1 MFGDLEMI
9 VNGKDFMSEGALRM
23 VLDQLGWTYA
33 ESLKHI
39 TNGEHNIEGEI
50 LPLRADFYPV
60 GWKLAQS
67 TKATIK
73 CDGRTII
80 KYKDYTYISP
90 WEIYDTLGEDALN
103 DIDNWVFEEER
114 EWCIKK
120 LNGDWVTTFT
130 YLTECPFRTKV
141 RC

>member
-33 ESLKHI
+33 ESLKDI
-39 TNGEHNIEGEI
+39 TKGEHDIEGEV

-67 TKATIK
+67 TKAIIT
-73 CDGRTII
+73 CDGQTII
-80 KYKDYTYISP
+80 HYKNERFLTP
-90 WEIYDTLGEDALN
+90 WGIFDMFGSDSLN
-103 DIDNWVFEEER
+103 DIENWKFEEER

>member
-39 TNGEHNIEGEI
+39 TNG
-50 LPLRADFYPV
+50 
-60 GWKLAQS
+60 
-67 TKATIK
+67 
-73 CDGRTII
+73 DGRTII